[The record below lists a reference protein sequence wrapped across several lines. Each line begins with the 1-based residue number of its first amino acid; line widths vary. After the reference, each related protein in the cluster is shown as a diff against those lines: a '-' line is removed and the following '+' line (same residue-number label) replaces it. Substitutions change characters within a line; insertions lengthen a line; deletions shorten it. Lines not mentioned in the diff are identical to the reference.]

1 MKTWKTMLALT
12 AAWGVLAFSHA
23 IVPNKLV
30 SGGLPAYTGTGS
42 TDYLTDG
49 FLTNWKSSSAK
60 EIAIHVGQGPEKLL
74 VNWESYGD
82 CA

>member
-1 MKTWKTMLALT
+1 MLALT

-49 FLTNWKSSSAK
+49 FLTN
-60 EIAIHVGQGPEKLL
+60 
-74 VNWESYGD
+74 
-82 CA
+82 

>member
-1 MKTWKTMLALT
+1 MLALT

-49 FLTNWKSSSAK
+49 FLTNWKSSSSTGNLTA
-60 EIAIHVGQGPEKLL
+60 IALGLSILRPVAGIAASPFQISKF
-74 VNWESYGD
+74 
-82 CA
+82 